1 MSRTFFPVGQ
11 LIPRV
16 FLTSVVL
23 VAVVLVSTVWAV
35 RDPGLTAVVK
45 VGYLPVRST
54 PDRVG
59 ATIAQLSGGQAV
71 DLTGYRT
78 PDSQWVQVRLLGVEG
93 GWVPTDGVRTRF
105 LVANLTAITLTDGHG
120 TAGVAVVA
128 AEKVTVR
135 EGWGTI
141 QPVVAQFSQG
151 QQLELSG
158 FRTEDDEWIQVVLPG
173 GQRGWVEAVS
183 ISSGYPFSAL
193 VPIKGAQ

>member
-1 MSRTFFPVGQ
+1 MSRTFFQVGQ
-11 LIPRV
+11 WVPRV
-16 FLTSVVL
+16 LLTSVVL
-23 VAVVLVSTVWAV
+23 VAVILVSTVWAV

-54 PDRVG
+54 PDRVS

-93 GWVPTDGVRTRF
+93 GWVPSDGVRTRF
-105 LVANLTAITLTDGHG
+105 RVANLAAIPLTDGHG

-128 AEKVTVR
+128 VEKVTVH

-141 QPVVAQFSQG
+141 QPVVAQFSHR

-173 GQRGWVEAVS
+173 DQRGWVEADS
-183 ISSGYPFSAL
+183 ISSSYPFSAL
-193 VPIKGAQ
+193 VPIAGAP